1 MENPPTIRSFEVP
14 GDPAERDQRLRDE
27 LQRVESQRQDVEAQ
41 FDGFVSAVVTA
52 IEQRDP
58 ATSGHSTRV
67 SRLTVALGEIVN
79 RTSAGPYG
87 DTRFSAD
94 QMKEIRYAALL
105 HDFGKAGVRDDVL
118 GKAKKLYPAQL
129 EAVQN
134 RFDYLREQVEARY
147 ERRKVRALLEMPRE
161 EALAAVT
168 ALESERAERCAKLE
182 EEFAAI
188 SHANEPTVV
197 PAGTPSG
204 TFERLFEIARKSY
217 RDPRG
222 AERALLTPD
231 EVRFLTIPQ
240 GSLDGDER
248 EQIESHV
255 LRSFSFLMQ
264 IPWTREMRG
273 VPEIAGAHHE
283 KLNGTGYPYR
293 LKGDEIPVQA
303 RMMTICDIFD
313 ALSASD
319 RPYKQAMS
327 PERALAIL
335 DDSVKRDE
343 LDADLFRLFIEG
355 RVYDLAATPA

>member
-1 MENPPTIRSFEVP
+1 MENSRTIHSSEDR
-14 GDPAERDQRLRDE
+14 RDLDMREQRLRDE
-27 LQRVESQRQDVEAQ
+27 LRRAESERQDVEAQ

-79 RTSAGPYG
+79 RTSAGPYRE
-87 DTRFSAD
+87 TRFSAD

-105 HDFGKAGVRDDVL
+105 HDFGKASVRDDVL

-134 RFDYLREQVEARY
+134 RFDYLRAQVEARY
-147 ERRKVRALLEMPRE
+147 ERRKVQALLEMPRE
-161 EALAAVT
+161 EALVAVA
-168 ALESERAERCAKLE
+168 ALESERAERCAEFE

-188 SHANEPTVV
+188 SRANEPTVV
-197 PAGTPSG
+197 PSGTPSG
-204 TFERLFEIARKSY
+204 TFERLLQIAGKSY

-231 EVRFLTIPQ
+231 EVRFLTIQQ
-240 GSLDGDER
+240 GSLDAQER

-255 LRSFSFLMQ
+255 LRTFSFLMQ

-273 VPEIAGAHHE
+273 VPDIAGAHHE

-293 LKGDEIPVQA
+293 LKGDEIPIQA
-303 RMMTICDIFD
+303 RMMAICDIFD

-319 RPYKQAMS
+319 RPYKQAVS
-327 PERALAIL
+327 PERVLAIL
-335 DDSVKRDE
+335 QDSVKRDE
-343 LDADLFRLFIEG
+343 LDADLFRMFVEG
-355 RVYDLAATPA
+355 RVYDLTATPT